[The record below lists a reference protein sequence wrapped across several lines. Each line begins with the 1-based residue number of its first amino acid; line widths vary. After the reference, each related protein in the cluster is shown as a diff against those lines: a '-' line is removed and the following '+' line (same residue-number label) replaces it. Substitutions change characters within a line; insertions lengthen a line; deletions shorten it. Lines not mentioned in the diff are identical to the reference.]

1 MAEAPHLKHE
11 LQEAEQ
17 HLLEELRAIRR
28 KLRLAAASGPST
40 LTVGQ
45 TFADTV
51 AATMGSWRFMITKTT
66 IPVFWISAD
75 GIGFILLTQAITDL
89 TALLKKK
96 AS

>member
-1 MAEAPHLKHE
+1 LLRSAWAAVMASFP
-11 LQEAEQ
+11 
-17 HLLEELRAIRR
+17 RR
-28 KLRLAAASGPST
+28 RSASTVRLAAASGPST

-45 TFADTV
+45 KFADTV

-75 GIGFILLTQAITDL
+75 GIRFILLTQAITDL
-89 TALLKKK
+89 TALLKRK